1 MLLSEY
7 SYLIPDIRG
16 QYGYLEYQYFWVK
29 TSAANELISAT
40 QNKLTNHN
48 TNCSTI
54 ITIMSVLI
62 HIEKSR
68 NCCLDKIRAP
78 QCSSNELSLIETNA
92 SRYIHQVMEISPRT
106 SDIWKFKTLWWC
118 FFKLLGN
125 KDKYENLQRELSK

>member
-48 TNCSTI
+48 TIYLVIFYQLLWNHQLFYNNNNYECFNTYRKIKELLFRQNKSST
-54 ITIMSVLI
+54 V
-62 HIEKSR
+62 
-68 NCCLDKIRAP
+68 
-78 QCSSNELSLIETNA
+78 
-92 SRYIHQVMEISPRT
+92 
-106 SDIWKFKTLWWC
+106 
-118 FFKLLGN
+118 
-125 KDKYENLQRELSK
+125 